1 MPESSANMCKSYH
14 ISVRFA
20 EVFSHSDVTMPI
32 DSQDQALLAL
42 LREDARTST
51 TELARRLKLSRT
63 TVQSRI
69 ERLKT
74 RGVITG
80 FTVKSGEAYERG
92 QVQAH
97 VMINALPKL
106 SQRVEVALR
115 HLPEVRKLYT
125 ISGVYDLIAIVSTDS
140 VQAMDRLLDRI
151 GALEGVDRTQ
161 SAIVLS
167 TRIDR

>member
-1 MPESSANMCKSYH
+1 
-14 ISVRFA
+14 
-20 EVFSHSDVTMPI
+20 MPI

-80 FTVKSGEAYERG
+80 FTVKSGETYERG